1 MAQINASGSL
11 AGLTAGD
18 VSGLLIIRQNNTQQ
32 IVDGLNKGMIA
43 ALEEIGLRAERYAV
57 ANETAVDT
65 GRLRN
70 SITHQ
75 LDSGAKKVYVG
86 TNVEYAPYIELGHHS
101 FKGLKFLSRAA
112 SEHSDEYSGVFKKH
126 LGS

>member
-1 MAQINASGSL
+1 MAQFG
-11 AGLTAGD
+11 G
-18 VSGLLIIRQNNTQQ
+18 
-32 IVDGLNKGMIA
+32 DGLVVNVDNTTQVVEGMEKAILTS
-43 ALEEIGLRAERYAV
+43 LEEIGLRAERYAV

-70 SITHQ
+70 SITHK
-75 LDSGAKKVYVG
+75 LDAGKKAVYIG

-112 SEHSDEYSGVFKKH
+112 SEHASEYGDVVKKH
-126 LGS
+126 LGG